1 MSVQDAKIL
10 VNNAQLK
17 YSRIGDRLVVISK
30 PRKIW
35 RVFVFKFWGLWG
47 SLGVLGVLGVF
58 VFKTPEQFHL
68 TGEEFIVMSDEDCIN
83 THNKYQFLTSPQ
95 KYNTYHILDHSTEL

>member
-1 MSVQDAKIL
+1 M
-10 VNNAQLK
+10 
-17 YSRIGDRLVVISK
+17 G
-30 PRKIW
+30 
-35 RVFVFKFWGLWG
+35 GLCFQVLG

-58 VFKTPEQFHL
+58 VFKTPEQLHL